1 LTGPLDCDPL
11 MLVLPDHAPEAE
23 HAVAFWLD
31 QLSIEEPPELTVLG
45 LACTV
50 TAGGSAVTVTV
61 ADWVAEPPG
70 PVQVSS

>member
-1 LTGPLDCDPL
+1 MP
-11 MLVLPDHAPEAE
+11 VLPDHAPEAE

-31 QLSIEEPPELTVLG
+31 QVSIEEPPELTVLG

-61 ADWVAEPPG
+61 AD
-70 PVQVSS
+70 